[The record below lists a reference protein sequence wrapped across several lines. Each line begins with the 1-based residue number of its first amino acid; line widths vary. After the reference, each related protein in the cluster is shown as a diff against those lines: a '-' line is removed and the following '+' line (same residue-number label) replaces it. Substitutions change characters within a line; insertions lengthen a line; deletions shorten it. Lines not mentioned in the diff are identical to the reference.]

1 MFTAKEISDYV
12 DQNKQEIIEC
22 LVELLQTPS
31 VTGDEVAVSAVFEK
45 WLKKIGILPRIVG
58 ISPDHPNV
66 LAEWFGSKQGKR
78 FLFNGHMDHFPP
90 SVDMDNLWDPYSGMV
105 DGGYIYGCG
114 ACDMKGGDAAVI
126 MATILLK
133 RMGFDPQG
141 SIFLSFTCDEQIGG
155 RYGIKWLVEQGFM
168 EGDFGIIPE
177 PTSKRIM
184 IGHSGI
190 LRMYFTYTAESAHSG
205 RHHPKMDA
213 IEKSVLAINE
223 LYKYREVIK
232 KRLDPDYDSASICI
246 TTLRAGTATNV
257 HATESIFSIDRRLVT
272 GEKHEEVKKEIFAC
286 LDRLKERYPEIDM
299 NYTWEII
306 SDRPFLD
313 VPSDSPIVKAA
324 AAAYEEITGKS
335 AVLFK
340 RHGGSDGA
348 TIQAHNGIHLPNWG
362 AAALSGEGEFFAAQ
376 PKERI
381 SVADYLESVKYY
393 MLTVVKLMG
402 DKN

>member
-1 MFTAKEISDYV
+1 M
-12 DQNKQEIIEC
+12 
-22 LVELLQTPS
+22 
-31 VTGDEVAVSAVFEK
+31 
-45 WLKKIGILPRIVG
+45 
-58 ISPDHPNV
+58 
-66 LAEWFGSKQGKR
+66 
-78 FLFNGHMDHFPP
+78 
-90 SVDMDNLWDPYSGMV
+90 
-105 DGGYIYGCG
+105 
-114 ACDMKGGDAAVI
+114 
-126 MATILLK
+126 
-133 RMGFDPQG
+133 
-141 SIFLSFTCDEQIGG
+141 
-155 RYGIKWLVEQGFM
+155 
-168 EGDFGIIPE
+168 
-177 PTSKRIM
+177 
-184 IGHSGI
+184 
-190 LRMYFTYTAESAHSG
+190 
-205 RHHPKMDA
+205 
-213 IEKSVLAINE
+213 
-223 LYKYREVIK
+223 
-232 KRLDPDYDSASICI
+232 
-246 TTLRAGTATNV
+246 
-257 HATESIFSIDRRLVT
+257 
-272 GEKHEEVKKEIFAC
+272 
-286 LDRLKERYPEIDM
+286 DRLKERYPEIDM